1 MKIKLVL
8 RSGEFT
14 SFTSYYLESFW
25 REYFD
30 IDYYDSTRTYD
41 RDSTIFVVWWQNA
54 NTEWPKQMRNDG
66 YCVAVDNLWEE
77 ASDKTNYHWIENPWW
92 FWYNESLWWSALEL
106 NQYCP
111 NKQLLYTAFMPIRRV
126 TTTRDII
133 VDKLG
138 DLKQTM
144 LWSYKNQSLSND
156 TQDLDQGQRY
166 ISPDWYNSTH
176 SSLVVETAQSGPVFI
191 TEKTFKPLAFYH
203 PFQVIAMPGVLAK
216 LKEQGFETYSNLF
229 DESYDAIEDLDQKLA
244 VIINN
249 LKEIK
254 LIKYDSLTQNKMQHN
269 HNRFF
274 DTELVKQRIV
284 TEIINPLIAYVQTST
299 QRNS

>member
-1 MKIKLVL
+1 
-8 RSGEFT
+8 
-14 SFTSYYLESFW
+14 
-25 REYFD
+25 
-30 IDYYDSTRTYD
+30 
-41 RDSTIFVVWWQNA
+41 
-54 NTEWPKQMRNDG
+54 
-66 YCVAVDNLWEE
+66 
-77 ASDKTNYHWIENPWW
+77 
-92 FWYNESLWWSALEL
+92 
-106 NQYCP
+106 
-111 NKQLLYTAFMPIRRV
+111 
-126 TTTRDII
+126 
-133 VDKLG
+133 
-138 DLKQTM
+138 M
-144 LWSYKNQSLSND
+144 LWSYKNQSLPND

-166 ISPDWYNSTH
+166 ISTDWYDNTY

-269 HNRFF
+269 HDRFF

-299 QRNS
+299 QQNS